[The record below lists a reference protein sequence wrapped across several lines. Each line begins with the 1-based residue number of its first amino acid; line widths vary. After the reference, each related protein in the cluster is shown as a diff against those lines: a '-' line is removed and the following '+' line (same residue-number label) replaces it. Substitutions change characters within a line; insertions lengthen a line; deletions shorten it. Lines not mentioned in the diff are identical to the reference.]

1 MRRSPAERSAVT
13 VQGDGA
19 LSEVGWAEALERAA
33 EALRSAREL
42 HGPDG
47 VGVIGGARLTNED
60 AYAWTKLAKGVLGTD
75 SVDCQLGDGLA
86 PDLVLGLPRA
96 TIADACS
103 APAVVLLGPDLKEE
117 LPVLYLRLR
126 RAALDGATKLVEL
139 SPRATGLTPY
149 AAVSVRYR
157 PGEAPDAARAVVTGD
172 TPDADLAAAASIVRG
187 APGAVV
193 IVGRPSVAE
202 QPGTIAD
209 AVAALAALPGVRF
222 LSGLRRG
229 NVHGALDMGMAPGVL
244 PGRVALDDGREW
256 LSRCWPTVPTAKGLD
271 AEGMLVAASEGRLP
285 VLILLGADPLSD
297 FPDRALA
304 RRGIAGAG
312 FVLAVDTTRTPSV
325 EAADVVL
332 AAAGY
337 AEKHGTTTNLEGRV
351 TRLAQKVTPPG
362 TARADW
368 ELAVEL
374 ALRMGEDLGFDTLA
388 ALQAEMAVMAP
399 AYAGVTEARL
409 SRPDLRDG
417 VVVPVT
423 QAVPAPQTIEEAATT
438 AGGAASQVTE
448 TTEADAVAAQGP
460 TPLPDAVPTAEAPL
474 PESPGAPPPLL
485 KWEAP
490 AAAADPPPVDA
501 YALRLI
507 ASRQLY
513 DDGTLVATSGS
524 LAPLVRPL
532 VLQLNRY
539 DLDRLGVGDG
549 GTVRVSSPR
558 GAIEVSVKAADEVPR
573 GAAWMAFNVGDPGA
587 ADLIDSTAAVTE
599 LRVET
604 P

>member
-1 MRRSPAERSAVT
+1 
-13 VQGDGA
+13 
-19 LSEVGWAEALERAA
+19 
-33 EALRSAREL
+33 
-42 HGPDG
+42 
-47 VGVIGGARLTNED
+47 
-60 AYAWTKLAKGVLGTD
+60 
-75 SVDCQLGDGLA
+75 
-86 PDLVLGLPRA
+86 
-96 TIADACS
+96 
-103 APAVVLLGPDLKEE
+103 
-117 LPVLYLRLR
+117 
-126 RAALDGATKLVEL
+126 
-139 SPRATGLTPY
+139 
-149 AAVSVRYR
+149 
-157 PGEAPDAARAVVTGD
+157 
-172 TPDADLAAAASIVRG
+172 
-187 APGAVV
+187 
-193 IVGRPSVAE
+193 
-202 QPGTIAD
+202 
-209 AVAALAALPGVRF
+209 
-222 LSGLRRG
+222 
-229 NVHGALDMGMAPGVL
+229 
-244 PGRVALDDGREW
+244 
-256 LSRCWPTVPTAKGLD
+256 
-271 AEGMLVAASEGRLP
+271 MLVAASEGRLP
-285 VLILLGADPLSD
+285 VLVLLGADPLSD